1 MACLRSWM
9 RALRKLLARSWSE
22 RAALLEA
29 FVWLGVMRVGVAGW
43 PFRRIAARLGLTQT
57 ETVEADQVSGVG
69 PARDAS
75 AAEVSA
81 AAHVGWAVQVASART
96 PWQSTCLVQ
105 ALAGMAML
113 RRRRLRGTLFLG
125 VSRNATA
132 TGHLAAHAWLRC
144 CDVVLIGD
152 NGREGCAVVGVFVGS
167 SRPGGR

>member
-9 RALRKLLARSWSE
+9 RALRKLFARSWSE

-29 FVWLGVMRVGVAGW
+29 FVWLGVMRARVTRW
-43 PFRRIAARLGLTQT
+43 PFRRIAARLGLAQT
-57 ETVEADQVSGVG
+57 ETVEADLVSGVG
-69 PARDAS
+69 PARDAP
-75 AAEVSA
+75 AAKVS

-113 RRRRLRGTLFLG
+113 RRRRLPGTLFLG
-125 VSRNATA
+125 VRKNAAA

-144 CDVVLIGD
+144 GDVVLIGES
-152 NGREGCAVVGVFVGS
+152 GREGCAVVGVFVGS
-167 SRPGGR
+167 SQLGGR